1 MNEIKKQIKNTIDK
15 VQEVVD
21 LFYQQNDK
29 DALEKFTVTLEDMTI
44 AIDNLAAYKT
54 EHPDFEMDEGK
65 ICNILNEAMG
75 AFQSDD
81 KVLMA
86 DILQYDFVEYINDL
100 LDKME

>member
-1 MNEIKKQIKNTIDK
+1 MTDRKEQIQNTIDK

-29 DALEKFTVTLEDMTI
+29 DALEKFVVTLEDMTS

-54 EHPDFEMDEGK
+54 ENPGFEMDEKK
-65 ICNILNEAMG
+65 ICNILNDEMG
-75 AFQSDD
+75 ALQSDD

-86 DILQYDFVEYINDL
+86 DILQSDFAEYIGGLIEN
-100 LDKME
+100 ME